1 MEINPDA
8 QNIDRVF
15 SSNTYYIDFYQREY
29 KWGEEPVARLLNDIL
44 YAFETTYSEN
54 SRIEPGPE
62 VVAGK
67 YPWYYLNTYV
77 TNTVDGR
84 VFIVDGQQRLTTLTL
99 ILIKLYHLTDDRKSA
114 LADWVRTKIAGQDGF
129 KKRFWMNHEPH
140 IATLQ
145 ALFEN
150 AADVPVKSGVTAV
163 NMLENFRTIS
173 RTLNERLSDK
183 RKLETFVFYFLHRL
197 VLINLSVAQT
207 DVPMV
212 FEVINDR
219 GVRLRP
225 YEILKGKLIGQ
236 IDKVELETTDYN
248 AMWDRSV
255 GNVNRFGV
263 DEIDTFFV
271 YFLKAKFASS
281 RGTGER
287 FDKDYHREMFKP
299 DLTSVLKLEH
309 NADGVKA
316 FISLALRYF
325 TALYA
330 RVQQATLSA
339 SSAFEHAFYNRL
351 NGMDNQNLLI
361 MSACVVDDPEE
372 EKKIRLIAFHLD
384 RMFSLARLQRAY
396 DSNEF
401 NDAIYRISNAIR
413 DEPADAIAPAFE
425 KALLELLGTRRDGK
439 VDSPFDYAQFKNTSI
454 NDVPP
459 RFTRYFFA
467 RIDAFL
473 AANLNKPS
481 YKVEDLV
488 TKTGAVNGYHIEH
501 IVSYNADNMALF
513 GDARDQF
520 EIDRNRLGA
529 VLLLKGRD
537 NISSGNEAYVQ
548 KLQSYAGTLY
558 WNETLRA
565 DAYKSKLDFKD
576 LIEKHELDFKHYD
589 QFGPEE
595 IESRQKLLF
604 RIGSLIWATPT
615 QLSLAN

>member
-15 SSNTYYIDFYQREY
+15 SSNTYYIDFYQRDY
-29 KWGEEPVARLLNDIL
+29 KWGEEPVVRLLNDIL
-44 YAFETTYSEN
+44 YAFDTTYASN
-54 SRIEPGPE
+54 DNVEPGPE

-84 VFIVDGQQRLTTLTL
+84 VFVVDGQQRLTTLTL
-99 ILIKLYHLTDDRKSA
+99 ILIKLYHLTNEQKSP
-114 LADWVRTKIAGQDGF
+114 LADWVRNKVAGQDGF
-129 KKRFWMNHEPH
+129 RKRFWMNHEPH

-145 ALFEN
+145 ALFDD
-150 AADVPVKSGVTAV
+150 AADVPTTSGMTAV

-173 RTLNERLSDK
+173 RCLDERLSDK

-236 IDKVELETTDYN
+236 IDKVELGTTDYN
-248 AMWDRSV
+248 AKWDGSV
-255 GNVNRFGV
+255 SAVNRFGV

-299 DLTSVLKLEH
+299 DLAAVLKLER

-316 FISLALRYF
+316 FISCTLRYF

-330 RVQQATLSA
+330 RVQKAAQSA
-339 SSAFEHAFYNRL
+339 SDPFEHVFYNRL

-361 MSACVVDDPEE
+361 LSACIIDDPEE
-372 EKKIRLIAFHLD
+372 DQKISLVAFHLD
-384 RMFSLARLQRAY
+384 RMFSLLRLQRAY

-401 NDAIYRISNAIR
+401 NDAIYRISSAIR
-413 DEPADAIAPAFE
+413 GKSADAIAPAFE
-425 KALLELLGTRRDGK
+425 EALLDLLERRRDGK
-439 VDSPFDYAQFKNTSI
+439 VDSLFDYAQFKNTSI

-467 RIDAFL
+467 RLDAFL
-473 AANLNKPS
+473 AASLNKPS
-481 YKVEDLV
+481 YRVEDLV

-501 IVSYNADNMALF
+501 IMSYNADNIALF

-529 VLLLKGRD
+529 ILLLKGRD
-537 NISSGNEAYVQ
+537 NISSGNETYLQ

-565 DAYKSKLDFKD
+565 DAYKSKLDFAD
-576 LIEKHELDFKHYD
+576 LIKKHHLAFEPYD
-589 QFGPEE
+589 QFGPKE

-604 RIGSLIWATPT
+604 DIGRLIWAAPK
-615 QLSLAN
+615 QPL